1 MKFNYLMF
9 NNSMALVYSSGIPIV
24 KQGAVSVG
32 RFSLLSSSRT
42 EIENCR
48 SGVDVVVIKMVGLG
62 RETYVVSFFLII
74 LKKII
79 IKREKDNILKI
90 ILSNISFSPQSKII
104 LKTFH
109 YNYLYIFL

>member
-62 RETYVVSFFLII
+62 RETYVVSFFSFISLMFS
-74 LKKII
+74 L
-79 IKREKDNILKI
+79 L
-90 ILSNISFSPQSKII
+90 ILSIVSIEKKNHTPFAVQFYYRFRINKW
-104 LKTFH
+104 H
-109 YNYLYIFL
+109 YCFEVD

>member
-42 EIENCR
+42 EIET
-48 SGVDVVVIKMVGLG
+48 VVQVLMLW
-62 RETYVVSFFLII
+62 L
-74 LKKII
+74 LKWL
-79 IKREKDNILKI
+79 D
-90 ILSNISFSPQSKII
+90 
-104 LKTFH
+104 
-109 YNYLYIFL
+109 

>member
-62 RETYVVSFFLII
+62 RKHMLYHFLV
-74 LKKII
+74 L
-79 IKREKDNILKI
+79 
-90 ILSNISFSPQSKII
+90 
-104 LKTFH
+104 
-109 YNYLYIFL
+109 FL

>member
-48 SGVDVVVIKMVGLG
+48 AGVDVVG
-62 RETYVVSFFLII
+62 Y
-74 LKKII
+74 
-79 IKREKDNILKI
+79 
-90 ILSNISFSPQSKII
+90 
-104 LKTFH
+104 
-109 YNYLYIFL
+109 

>member
-9 NNSMALVYSSGIPIV
+9 NNSMALVYSSGIPII

-62 RETYVVSFFLII
+62 RETYVVFFVNFINRFN
-74 LKKII
+74 
-79 IKREKDNILKI
+79 REKRIMPHSQFNFI
-90 ILSNISFSPQSKII
+90 IVFE
-104 LKTFH
+104 
-109 YNYLYIFL
+109 